1 MLSIKAKIEQV
12 GLGFLHFI
20 YLFYTFQQRFGSR
33 KAKFAVNSVI
43 VLNEA
48 NKGKDSP
55 SFYGNL
61 MLNQWKTIS
70 DNFRKFLFL
79 KPVTLCFTYKTDLTE
94 GYIILLESIWS
105 RFSLVFH
112 KTVRIKTGYFYKAP
126 SIKSVY
132 FVFRLLLLFQNNRFT
147 TNLFIS

>member
-70 DNFRKFLFL
+70 QF
-79 KPVTLCFTYKTDLTE
+79 PE
-94 GYIILLESIWS
+94 I
-105 RFSLVFH
+105 
-112 KTVRIKTGYFYKAP
+112 
-126 SIKSVY
+126 
-132 FVFRLLLLFQNNRFT
+132 
-147 TNLFIS
+147 FISETSHSLLHLQN